1 MIRLLSTLFLAIA
14 VGLAACS
21 SDNGGGCKDIGG
33 SIVYGEDGI
42 PEVQGEVTTT
52 ASCLQ
57 IIEVEIGEG
66 DAAQAG
72 ERVSIHYTG
81 YLADGTIFGTSR
93 ERGEPIAFSL
103 DRVNQGWQEGIPGM
117 QVGGMRRLIV
127 PAKLASGTFAFGPS
141 VPPNATLI
149 FDVQLLELIR

>member
-14 VGLAACS
+14 VGIAACS
-21 SDNGGGCKDIGG
+21 SDNGGGCKDIGS

-66 DAAQAG
+66 DAVQAG

-81 YLADGTIFGTSR
+81 YLEDGTIFGTSR
-93 ERGEPIAFSL
+93 EREEPIAFSL
-103 DRVNQGWQEGIPGM
+103 DRVMEGWREGIPGM
-117 QVGGMRRLIV
+117 QVGGERRLIV
-127 PAKLASGTFAFGPS
+127 PAELASGSFGFGPFA
-141 VPPNATLI
+141 PQDATLI
-149 FDVQLLELIR
+149 FDIELLEIVR